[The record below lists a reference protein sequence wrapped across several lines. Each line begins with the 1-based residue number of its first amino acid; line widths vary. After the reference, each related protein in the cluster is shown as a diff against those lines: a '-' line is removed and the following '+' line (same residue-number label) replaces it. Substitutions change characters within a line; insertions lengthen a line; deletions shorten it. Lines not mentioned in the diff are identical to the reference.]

1 MRASLVLATDKKPMQ
16 DFDSPKIWFI
26 RHAESEAN
34 VQRIYDNGESTF
46 GLTANGLE
54 QAKAIARS
62 FSSLA
67 IRHVYTSPILRAMQT
82 AQAICITTD
91 REMRIAPELSE
102 YNMGIYEGTSSLP
115 GSPGAISDAETKV
128 QWYQRGDH
136 DARSP
141 GGESLNDMKRRFL
154 PFLRRATES
163 GGNDPGILMMVTHGG
178 ILTAMLPF
186 VFENLS
192 FDFVQTHPID
202 HLCIIKG
209 ELKDGRLV
217 CVEYNGEPVLS

>member
-1 MRASLVLATDKKPMQ
+1 MQ

-34 VQRIYDNGESTF
+34 VRRIYDNGESTF

-62 FSSLA
+62 FSSLP
-67 IRHVYTSPILRAMQT
+67 IRRVYTSPILRAMQT
-82 AQAICITTD
+82 AQEICVTTD
-91 REMRIAPELSE
+91 KQMQIAPELSE

-115 GSPGAISDAETKV
+115 GSPGSISDRQTKIR
-128 QWYQRGDH
+128 WYEHGDY
-136 DARSP
+136 DGRSP
-141 GGESLNDMKRRFL
+141 GGESLNEMKRRFL
-154 PFLRRATES
+154 PFVRRAAENA
-163 GGNDPGILMMVTHGG
+163 GKNPGILMMVTHGG

-202 HLCIIKG
+202 HLCIIRENSKTDDSTASSTMINRCSH
-209 ELKDGRLV
+209 KPHSPSS
-217 CVEYNGEPVLS
+217 NS